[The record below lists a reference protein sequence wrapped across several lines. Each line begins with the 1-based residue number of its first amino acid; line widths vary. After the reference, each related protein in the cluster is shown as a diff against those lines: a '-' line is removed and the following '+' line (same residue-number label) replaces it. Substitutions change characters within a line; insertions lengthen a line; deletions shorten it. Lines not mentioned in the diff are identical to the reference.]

1 MKRKVTVQGENTK
14 QRGVHHLSRTS
25 LPHVLFCGRDGPCAV
40 QGDRRHLMPRLL
52 PSSKSHRRYPS
63 WETRPLL
70 PKPHHTADQAA
81 ICLPLSH
88 LSPPEFTLPGGRARR
103 RHRRRRRR
111 RPTMEDAYAKS
122 VAEVR
127 SPSASPP
134 PTTTSP
140 RQRPLLPPV
149 SWIWFVAGARGV
161 RRGSNQGPLR

>member
-1 MKRKVTVQGENTK
+1 MVNLTFSYSIYINRDKTNIGVVFYMKRKVTVQGENTK
-14 QRGVHHLSRTS
+14 QSGVHHLSRTS

-88 LSPPEFTLPGGRARR
+88 LSLLRSSHSPEAARAVVIVVVAGGGRPWRT
-103 RHRRRRRR
+103 
-111 RPTMEDAYAKS
+111 PTP
-122 VAEVR
+122 
-127 SPSASPP
+127 SPW
-134 PTTTSP
+134 P
-140 RQRPLLPPV
+140 R
-149 SWIWFVAGARGV
+149 
-161 RRGSNQGPLR
+161 